1 MARIRVTFA
10 DCESS
15 RSSDVNWVPGHF
27 EGEAIV
33 MGRVRSLLQLLP
45 PLAALVFCGGCG
57 DSEQTNTVSNRPLP
71 TDMLKNYRDEM
82 SREQMKGMVKQ
93 RWEKESPSTAATPGR
108 PGAGAG
114 HGYAA
119 GGGFEVALGPDNSL
133 RTRMRDTLGGGLA
146 SPGPSGPANPLA
158 GTGAEIHG
166 SVLADLGDESLGVP
180 LPGFEVRLTEAKG
193 STTTAVTDDFGRYNF
208 RRQEPGTYRLT
219 WEAPGWQSGEAA
231 APIVIGSKTR
241 YSDPILVK
249 PEVSDRT
256 STLHGSV
263 QMADGSSPWFSDKL
277 FGLTQRAA
285 VHVLDGTGQLVG
297 PGTTLANAGGD
308 FVIPGLPRGKLTV
321 LADLS
326 RQWGDSAWDKVAG
339 AKIASVEPTLDRP
352 VVAWKPPIE
361 IQTSR
366 LMVPVSVT
374 AENKPVLAVEPNK
387 PVQCLAE
394 LKGEGAIQFRWQI
407 PGYHPADNEKAV
419 LNWKAPERQGLL
431 TAYVLAYNDQGG
443 VGIGRGTFAVAA
455 NTLFSAPPLQTR
467 PGLRHPRFQHPQISL
482 S

>member
-1 MARIRVTFA
+1 
-10 DCESS
+10 
-15 RSSDVNWVPGHF
+15 
-27 EGEAIV
+27 

-256 STLHGSV
+256 STLH
-263 QMADGSSPWFSDKL
+263 
-277 FGLTQRAA
+277 RAA
-285 VHVLDGTGQLVG
+285 FTWLTAPRPGSRQIVRPHSAGGSPRVG
-297 PGTTLANAGGD
+297 RNRPACRRGTTLANAGGD

-321 LADLS
+321 LADL
-326 RQWGDSAWDKVAG
+326 
-339 AKIASVEPTLDRP
+339 EP
-352 VVAWKPPIE
+352 A
-361 IQTSR
+361 
-366 LMVPVSVT
+366 M
-374 AENKPVLAVEPNK
+374 
-387 PVQCLAE
+387 
-394 LKGEGAIQFRWQI
+394 G
-407 PGYHPADNEKAV
+407 
-419 LNWKAPERQGLL
+419 
-431 TAYVLAYNDQGG
+431 
-443 VGIGRGTFAVAA
+443 
-455 NTLFSAPPLQTR
+455 
-467 PGLRHPRFQHPQISL
+467 
-482 S
+482 